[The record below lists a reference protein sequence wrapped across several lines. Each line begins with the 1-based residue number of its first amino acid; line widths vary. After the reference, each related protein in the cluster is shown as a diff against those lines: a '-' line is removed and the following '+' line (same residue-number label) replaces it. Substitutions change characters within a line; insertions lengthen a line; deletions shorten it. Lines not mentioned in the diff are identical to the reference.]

1 MNQSGGGFGVSDY
14 RRGFF
19 QCTDCEIM
27 GIVGGCE
34 MSSDGECIF
43 DLAREF
49 ERLLDKLY
57 ILYTFRLFE
66 FQFGSSL

>member
-1 MNQSGGGFGVSDY
+1 MEVGLECLIIGEDV
-14 RRGFF
+14 F

-57 ILYTFRLFE
+57 ILYTFCLFE